1 MGKFSN
7 GVKYLLNH
15 PDNTAA
21 RQLIIIGQQNNVE
34 NNLSVHEKE
43 DYKNFYLKYDGNKI
57 IDDTAK
63 YLENYKI
70 IIYCYYLLYQFLF

>member
-1 MGKFSN
+1 MGKFN
-7 GVKYLLNH
+7 EGVRYLFNH

-34 NNLSVHEKE
+34 NNLGVQEKE
-43 DYKNFYLKYDGNKI
+43 DYKNFYHKYEGNKI

-63 YLENYKI
+63 Y
-70 IIYCYYLLYQFLF
+70 